1 MVRAYKKSFSDKK
14 KNFGISTGR
23 AGNVIGGGDWSTKRL
38 IPDCIRSIRA
48 NKTITL
54 RNPNFNRPW
63 QHVLE
68 PLKGYLILAMEQYN
82 HPRKFSSAWNF
93 GTNPKSVTTVKKIVQ
108 FIIKFW
114 GKGKLIAKKNSFY
127 EQANLQL
134 NINKA
139 KRYLKWSPTYNIKE
153 SVKITVD
160 WYHQVLQ
167 QKKSP
172 SKVTDNQIK
181 RYMHASKII

>member
-1 MVRAYKKSFSDKK
+1 
-14 KNFGISTGR
+14 
-23 AGNVIGGGDWSTKRL
+23 
-38 IPDCIRSIRA
+38 
-48 NKTITL
+48 
-54 RNPNFNRPW
+54 
-63 QHVLE
+63 
-68 PLKGYLILAMEQYN
+68 MEQYN